1 MAHIISFP
9 MTPEQ
14 FVKAQTDL
22 DTATGVTHTG
32 DDKSGTVHSPQ
43 LDFDYTF
50 DGNTF
55 SMDITGRHGLEANIA
70 PDSKILERVEAMLA

>member
-14 FVKAQTDL
+14 LVKAQKAL
-22 DTATGVTHTG
+22 DSAPGVTHTG
-32 DDKSGTVHSPQ
+32 DDKSGAVKSPQ

-50 DGNTF
+50 DGKTF
-55 SMDITGRHGLEANIA
+55 SMDITGRHGLEAKIA
-70 PDSKILERVEAMLA
+70 PDSKILSKVEAMLA